1 MLERGKLNNGEQLD
15 YAFGLVVGK
24 YKGVP
29 TVDHAGGDAGY
40 RSDMTR
46 FPEQHF
52 SAAVLCNAADTNP
65 PALVRQVADILLA
78 KDLKTPEPA
87 PAKETEAARSNGAPL
102 STEQMAALA
111 GIYWNREDDD
121 FHKILV
127 KDGKLQINL
136 GGDEFHTLKPAGET
150 SFHVAD
156 VPWGDRVEIRFLPAS
171 SEKPRRL
178 EQSFEGAKPDVFESA
193 TAFTPSGT
201 ELGEYVGAYVSE
213 EIDPVYR
220 IVLQDGNLSL
230 TRLKKKA
237 ETLRPAVRD
246 VFTGD
251 IGTLRFTRD
260 SRQRIS
266 GLVLNSGRIRNF
278 RFEKRVD

>member
-1 MLERGKLNNGEQLD
+1 
-15 YAFGLVVGK
+15 
-24 YKGVP
+24 
-29 TVDHAGGDAGY
+29 
-40 RSDMTR
+40 
-46 FPEQHF
+46 
-52 SAAVLCNAADTNP
+52 
-65 PALVRQVADILLA
+65 
-78 KDLKTPEPA
+78 
-87 PAKETEAARSNGAPL
+87 
-102 STEQMAALA
+102 MAALA

-127 KDGKLQINL
+127 KDGKLQINV

-156 VPWGDRVEIRFLPAS
+156 VPWGDKVEIRFLPAS
-171 SEKPRRL
+171 SEKPGQL
-178 EQSFEGAKPDVFESA
+178 EQSFGGEKPDIFESA

-201 ELGEYVGAYVSE
+201 ELSEYVGAYVSE
-213 EIDPVYR
+213 EIDLVYR

-251 IGTLRFTRD
+251 IGTVRFTRD

-266 GLVLNSGRIRNF
+266 GLVLNAGRIRNF

>member
-1 MLERGKLNNGEQLD
+1 
-15 YAFGLVVGK
+15 
-24 YKGVP
+24 
-29 TVDHAGGDAGY
+29 
-40 RSDMTR
+40 
-46 FPEQHF
+46 
-52 SAAVLCNAADTNP
+52 
-65 PALVRQVADILLA
+65 
-78 KDLKTPEPA
+78 
-87 PAKETEAARSNGAPL
+87 
-102 STEQMAALA
+102 
-111 GIYWNREDDD
+111 
-121 FHKILV
+121 LV
-127 KDGKLQINL
+127 KDGKLQINV

-156 VPWGDRVEIRFLPAS
+156 VPWGDQVEIRFLPAS

-178 EQSFEGAKPDVFESA
+178 EQSFGGEKPDIFESA

-201 ELGEYVGAYVSE
+201 ELREYVGAYVSE

-237 ETLRPAVRD
+237 EALRPTVRD

-251 IGTLRFTRD
+251 IGTVRFTRD

-266 GLVLNSGRIRNF
+266 GLVLNAGRIRNF